1 MSVARMLKVTVL
13 GHGEIADE
21 AVAALQR
28 AGVLQVAPQPFE
40 LPSAEV
46 PATEPARRRIEEM
59 GADASFVC
67 EFLGRYRKSEVPFSA
82 FISEKFHMPVDEF
95 LEVEA
100 DDQFGEVYRE
110 CVTIADRLASG
121 QRERARLAALVT
133 DLEPWVGFPLQ
144 IERWRCTDHVTMFTG
159 TVPTPQ
165 GPSIRQQL
173 RDAVAEV
180 TVEELGPASN
190 RQAWVVMVHESA
202 LADVRSALALTPFT
216 EVSFP
221 GLSDTAAEEQAAAM
235 ARIDELLAEAATLTE
250 RATVL
255 ANEYYATAVALRE
268 AQAARLDALRVR
280 EDFGTTE
287 RAFVIT
293 GWVRAS
299 GADDLRQLLE
309 SVSAD
314 LDLTLEEPGED
325 DTPPVELDNPW
336 FLKPFE
342 VLTDL
347 YGRPSYSEVDP
358 TALLAPFFLIFF
370 SLCISDVGYGAMLI
384 AGAYLIK
391 TRLDVAPGVKRF
403 MDLLIAGG
411 AGAMVVGVLFASYF
425 AIDFADLPAF
435 LQWRVLDPL
444 GNLTAFLILTIVLG
458 ITQVFFGVGIAAWD
472 AWRRGDALG
481 AISEQLSTIFLF
493 AMFGVAAFT
502 GASWAIPVGLLITM
516 LLQGRAIESAIND
529 AELPVWDRGAGFVWV
544 AAVLAWT
551 WALGFGGPSWS
562 TWAFLGLTVV
572 GAIVTRS
579 VRRASL
585 GLLGGAYAVYGM
597 SAFLGDILSYTR
609 LAALGLSGALVGFV
623 FNLLTKMVWAGAAPL
638 FEAGGI
644 SILWGVLV
652 MVGAAAIFAVGHTF
666 NVVINLLG
674 AFVHP
679 ARLQFVEFFSKFYE
693 GGGRPFAPFRF
704 ASKSVVLHAG
714 SSARQEGG
722 AGS

>member
-13 GHGEIADE
+13 GHGAIADE

-28 AGVLQVAPQPFE
+28 AGVLQVSPQPFE

-46 PATEPARRRIEEM
+46 PVTDSVRRHTEEM

-67 EFLGRYRKSEVPFSA
+67 DFLGRYRKSEVPFSA
-82 FISEKFHMPVDEF
+82 FISEKFHMPVDDF
-95 LEVEA
+95 LQVDA
-100 DDQFGEVYRE
+100 DTKFERVYRE
-110 CVTIADRLASG
+110 CVTIADRLAAG
-121 QRERARLAALVT
+121 QRERARLTTLVA
-133 DLEPWVGFPLQ
+133 DLEPWTGFHLQ
-144 IERWRCTDHVTMFTG
+144 ISRWRCTDHVVMFTG

-165 GPSIRQQL
+165 SAAIRQQL

-180 TVEELGPASN
+180 TVEELGPTGN
-190 RQAWVVMVHESA
+190 RQAWVVMAHESV
-202 LADVRSALALTPFT
+202 LADVRSVLALTPFA

-221 GLSDTAAEEQAAAM
+221 GLSDTPAEEQAAAS
-235 ARIDELLAEAATLTE
+235 ARIEELVAEAAELTE

-255 ANEYYATAVALRE
+255 ANEYYANAVALRE
-268 AQAARLDALRVR
+268 AQAARVEALRVR
-280 EDFGTTE
+280 EDFGSTE

-299 GADDLRQLLE
+299 GANELGELLA
-309 SVSAD
+309 SVSTD
-314 LDLTLEEPGED
+314 LDVTLEEPAED
-325 DTPPVELDNPW
+325 DKPPVELDNPW

-347 YGRPSYSEVDP
+347 YGRPSYNEVDP
-358 TALLAPFFLIFF
+358 TPLLAPFFLLFF
-370 SLCISDVGYGAMLI
+370 SICISDVGYGAMLI
-384 AGAYLIK
+384 TGAYLIK
-391 TRLDVAPGVKRF
+391 NRLDVAPGVKRF
-403 MDLLIAGG
+403 MDLLMAGG
-411 AGAMVVGVLFASYF
+411 AGAMVVGVLFGSYF
-425 AIDFADLPAF
+425 AIDFADLPSF

-502 GASWAIPVGLLITM
+502 GASWAIPVGLLVTM
-516 LLQGRAIESAIND
+516 LLQGRAIEAALND
-529 AELPVWDRGAGFVWV
+529 AELPAWDRGAGFVWV
-544 AAVLAWT
+544 AVVLAWT
-551 WALGFGGPSWS
+551 WALGFGGPGWS
-562 TWAFLGLTVV
+562 TWAFLGFTVV
-572 GAIVTRS
+572 GCIAARS

-638 FEAGGI
+638 FDAGGI

-652 MVGAAAIFAVGHTF
+652 VVGAAAIFAVGHTF

-704 ASKSVVLHAG
+704 VSKSVVLHAG
-714 SSARQEGG
+714 QPVRQEGG